1 MPGAT
6 QLLEKDG
13 RYVNTIAHALFA
25 NILLLVGAPELAT
38 PYYLVVNALAG
49 VAVDLDHIPKLGK
62 AVRTL
67 RFGQSSRTRW
77 HELQGLLASMLIS
90 MLASLLSPE
99 LGRALLI
106 GAVSH
111 YFLDLATRP
120 TRPLYPLSEST
131 VFLGMAPSS
140 LRGLFAYDT
149 VLTAAMGVIW
159 IWSLRGLGLL
169 RL

>member
-1 MPGAT
+1 
-6 QLLEKDG
+6 
-13 RYVNTIAHALFA
+13 VNTIAHALFA
-25 NILLLVGAPELAT
+25 NLLLLLGAPEMAT
-38 PYYLVVNALAG
+38 PTNLVINAVAA
-49 VAVDLDHIPKLGK
+49 VAVDLDHIPSLGK

-67 RFGQSSRTRW
+67 RFGQSSRSRW

-90 MLASLLSPE
+90 VLATLYSPE
-99 LGRALLI
+99 LGRVILM

-120 TRPLYPLSEST
+120 TRPLYPLSDAT
-131 VFLGMAPSS
+131 VFLEMAPMS

-149 VLTAAMGVIW
+149 VLTVTMGVIW
-159 IWSLRGLGLL
+159 LWSLNGLGLL

>member
-1 MPGAT
+1 M
-6 QLLEKDG
+6 
-13 RYVNTIAHALFA
+13 NTIAHALFA
-25 NILLLVGAPELAT
+25 NILLLLGAPEMAT
-38 PYYLVVNALAG
+38 PANLVVNALAG

-90 MLASLLSPE
+90 VLATLLSPE
-99 LGRALLI
+99 IGRVILV

-120 TRPLYPLSEST
+120 TRPLYPLTDAT
-131 VFLGMAPSS
+131 VFLEMAPTS

-149 VLTAAMGVIW
+149 VLTVTMGVIW
-159 IWSLRGLGLL
+159 LWSLNGLGLL

>member
-1 MPGAT
+1 M
-6 QLLEKDG
+6 
-13 RYVNTIAHALFA
+13 NTIAHVLFA
-25 NILLLVGAPELAT
+25 NILLMMGAPELAT
-38 PYYLVVNALAG
+38 PANLVINAFAG

-77 HELQGLLASMLIS
+77 HELQGLLVSMVIS
-90 MLASLLSPE
+90 VLASLFYPE
-99 LGRALLI
+99 LGRVLLI

-131 VFLGMAPSS
+131 VFLEMAPIS

-159 IWSLRGLGLL
+159 LWSLSGLGLL